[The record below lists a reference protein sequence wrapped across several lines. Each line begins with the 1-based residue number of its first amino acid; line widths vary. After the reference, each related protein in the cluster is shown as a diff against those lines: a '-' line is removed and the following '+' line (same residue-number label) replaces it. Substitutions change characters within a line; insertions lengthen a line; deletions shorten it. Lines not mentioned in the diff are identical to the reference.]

1 MTSTATTVRQSR
13 RVLEQELADYATIAD
28 RDALAALLDGR
39 GATDSLAADILGRQA
54 QRELFRTR

>member
-13 RVLEQELADYATIAD
+13 RVLERELADYATIAD

-54 QRELFRTR
+54 QRELFRTH

>member
-13 RVLEQELADYATIAD
+13 RVLEQELADYATSAD

>member
-1 MTSTATTVRQSR
+1 MTSPATTVRQSR